1 MRMRFACFFYAQG
14 PAYLYKFFFF
24 QLQIK
29 AVWSQ

>member
-1 MRMRFACFFYAQG
+1 MRFVCFFYAQG

-29 AVWSQ
+29 GLRSQ